1 LAKRIQKELPDIT
14 LDPSPNCSAGP
25 KGDNICEWRSTILGP
40 PGSNRRLLEVR
51 KIR

>member
-1 LAKRIQKELPDIT
+1 VSLSKNSKFLST
-14 LDPSPNCSAGP
+14 SAGP